1 MKQRNTIQTV
11 LKIAMP
17 LVLGGAILYWMYRGF
32 DFSSLE
38 RVAFGGMDWTW
49 MLLSLPFG
57 MLAQAFR
64 GWRWKLALDPIG
76 EHTRNRV
83 SVYSI
88 FVSYALSLIIPR
100 SGEFARCGVL
110 KRYDGVGFARALG
123 TVVTERAVD
132 TIIIMLITVGVFLSQ
147 LNLIESFFART
158 GTRIGDIIGAF
169 TPTGWLV
176 CFICAAAA
184 ITLIVVVLRQV
195 SVYDRVAD
203 TLHGLVQGIV
213 SLRHMSHPW
222 LYLCYSLAIW
232 VCYFLHFYLTFF
244 CFDFT
249 AGLGFNCALLCFLVG
264 NIAVLVP
271 TPNGAGPWHFAVKTM
286 LVLNGVTT
294 ANALY
299 FALIVHTVQTL
310 FVVLLGIYGWMAL
323 AFTKRINKQ
332 PDTET
337 KQTYNKQP

>member
-1 MKQRNTIQTV
+1 MESKKTIQTI

-17 LVLGGAILYWMYRGF
+17 LVLGGTILYWMYRGF
-32 DFSSLE
+32 DFKSLE
-38 RVAFGGMDWTW
+38 KVAFSDMNWTW

-57 MLAQAFR
+57 MMAQAFR

-100 SGEFARCGVL
+100 SGEFARCGIL

-132 TIIIMLITVGVFLSQ
+132 TIIILLITVGTFLSQ
-147 LNLIESFFART
+147 IKLIDSFFART
-158 GTRIGDIIGAF
+158 GTRIGDIINAF

-176 CFICAAAA
+176 CLICATAAL
-184 ITLIVVVLRQV
+184 TLIVVVLKQI
-195 SVYDRVAD
+195 SIYDKVAD
-203 TLHGLVQGIV
+203 TLHGLIQGIV
-213 SLRHMSHPW
+213 SLRHVSHPW
-222 LYLCYSLAIW
+222 LYLTYSLAIW
-232 VCYFLHFYLTFF
+232 VCYFMHFYLTFF
-244 CFDFT
+244 CFGFT
-249 AGLGFNCALLCFLVG
+249 SGLGIMCALMCFLVG

-286 LVLNGVTT
+286 LVLNGVAT

-310 FVVLLGIYGWMAL
+310 FVILLGIYGWMAL
-323 AFTKRINKQ
+323 AFTKRIIKD
-332 PDTET
+332 PDKT
-337 KQTYNKQP
+337 KLKTK